1 MPGQHR
7 GREQAPCS
15 RPKSANAAA
24 LAPSLC
30 PSSTIRTGEI
40 ALIIL
45 DVRKDDF
52 WPFILLVFE
61 VEGRGGQEDRRAV
74 EIARH
79 GRRVRVN
86 KHVAFGRTLR
96 RDPAR
101 EFKPTY
107 LESHA
112 QSIFSLEPL
121 GEDIELQ
128 GADDAG
134 DRARSVVRQE

>member
-86 KHVAFGRTLR
+86 KSVAFGRTLR

-101 EFKPTY
+101 EFEPAC
-107 LESHA
+107 LESHP
-112 QSIFSLEPL
+112 QSIFGLEPL
-121 GEDIELQ
+121 REDIEASSH
-128 GADDAG
+128 GPSSESSRPA
-134 DRARSVVRQE
+134 S